1 MDAGS
6 FNRYPG
12 KGGGSVT
19 KALFH
24 PLEPLPFGRW
34 KAAQKKGAVF
44 FEKGREHFLSS
55 RLSLEPLPPG
65 GSGRLLRKEIKAH
78 EASHNGAAVGVGD
91 PVSDAVSPLG
101 ERYREAV
108 GALPGAH
115 PVGREDEGPDCVFQW
130 HRKKFWT
137 LDSGSFLGTATG
149 DHRYRSEVEKVD
161 KD

>member
-1 MDAGS
+1 MDAWS

-44 FEKGREHFLSS
+44 FEKGREQVLTS

-65 GSGRLLRKEIKAH
+65 GSGRLRFSTVEEMIPYLFPCTEPESTACYFSGRKKSGGYIL
-78 EASHNGAAVGVGD
+78 VGVG
-91 PVSDAVSPLG
+91 
-101 ERYREAV
+101 EKEAEES
-108 GALPGAH
+108 L
-115 PVGREDEGPDCVFQW
+115 E
-130 HRKKFWT
+130 
-137 LDSGSFLGTATG
+137 
-149 DHRYRSEVEKVD
+149 
-161 KD
+161 